1 MITANNN
8 KKDNR
13 LNMVTITC
21 YNHYVSLRIATVTTR
36 QEEHSVLEYCSTDGI
51 ATCSI
56 VHILY
61 ARMCFGN

>member
-21 YNHYVSLRIATVTTR
+21 YYHYVSLRIATVTIR
-36 QEEHSVLEYCSTDGI
+36 QEEHSVLE
-51 ATCSI
+51 
-56 VHILY
+56 
-61 ARMCFGN
+61 